1 MIGRKK
7 YTAAKIALILPSAG
21 DARKALDVALKY
33 LAPDGE
39 LWIVQTPGGLVP
51 SAVSTWMIYLGFM
64 GDRPSGDY
72 MEIAMEEYRSRVQER
87 LDDLTSIAHDRK
99 VECSPVM
106 LEGKTEDAVLE
117 WVQEHQPDGIVVL
130 RPEIIDP
137 ERELFIKLA
146 DLLEKRFSVK
156 LYRV

>member
-7 YTAAKIALILPSAG
+7 YTASKVALILPSAG
-21 DARKALDVALKY
+21 DARKALDVALRY
-33 LAPDGE
+33 LAPNGE
-39 LWIVQTPGGLVP
+39 LLIVQTPGGLVP

-72 MEIAMEEYRSRVQER
+72 MEIAMEEYRNRVQER
-87 LDDLTSIAHDRK
+87 LDDLTNIAHDRN
-99 VECSPVM
+99 VVCSPVM
-106 LEGKTEDAVLE
+106 LQGKTEDAVIE
-117 WVQEHQPDGIVVL
+117 WVQEHQPDAIVVL

-137 ERELFIKLA
+137 ERDLFVKLA
-146 DLLEKRFSVK
+146 DFLERRFSVK